1 MSETLNTLLDTVKK
15 HYSENYALFL
25 LLVRTGM
32 RIGDALA
39 LKWGDIDFNDRFIE
53 VRRSVARNQ
62 ISTPKSGKARRVD
75 MSLQPMP

>member
-1 MSETLNTLLDTVKK
+1 
-15 HYSENYALFL
+15 
-25 LLVRTGM
+25 M